1 MRFSVLLSYTLNL
14 IMIIMESSKHSV
26 IADFCFQ
33 MLSSVSVIDF
43 LGSS

>member
-1 MRFSVLLSYTLNL
+1 MDHFHVFFPYFYGTLNL

-33 MLSSVSVIDF
+33 ML
-43 LGSS
+43 